1 MPKKKLK
8 KKLLLTKKVK
18 RVIGS
23 GRTFDEQK
31 MGTEPVFDENST
43 PSDIMHGLNWY
54 SHFHEADQSKKWML
68 EYMKHSGYSKD
79 DIQKVRS
86 FPWGKGGL
94 LVDGP
99 KVVHLKGGGFLARM
113 IMRGYEHFPKEYVE
127 KISYL
132 IDYSKKRGELVSKE
146 KSAEKEINGNDKPSI
161 QQHIKEQVSLYASE
175 IEESIDDFIDNN
187 YEPTISVYDWLVSNN
202 VKGLIAKK
210 IAKEFE
216 PYLEEIRLIPTDED
230 IAEAFAHMK
239 KKQLVSYE
247 NYIQSI
253 IDDCERYSANAN
265 KQRKPRKKKPVSVSK
280 QIAKLNYKK
289 HDDEYKI
296 ASINPSEIVG
306 ADRLYVFNSKY
317 RKLGVY
323 QAEGHAGL
331 SVKGSTLRGFDTSLS
346 KCKKVRKPEEVLSKM
361 LSGGK
366 LAIKRQYESIN
377 SKEKDLTGR
386 INNETILLK
395 VVK

>member
-1 MPKKKLK
+1 MRKIK
-8 KKLLLTKKVK
+8 TKKTSLIK
-18 RVIGS
+18 KTKQIIGS
-23 GRTFDEQK
+23 GRSFDEQR
-31 MGTEPVFDENST
+31 MGTEPVFDDTST
-43 PSDIMHGLNWY
+43 ESDIMHGLNWY

-68 EYMKHSGYSKD
+68 EYMKHAGYNKD
-79 DIQKVRS
+79 DIQKVKS
-86 FPWGKGGL
+86 FPWGKAGV

-99 KVVHLKGGGFLARM
+99 KTVYLKGGGFLARM
-113 IMRGYEHFPKEYVE
+113 FMRGFENLPREYIE
-127 KISYL
+127 KINFY
-132 IDYSKKRGELVSKE
+132 IDYSKKRGELVSEQKSIE
-146 KSAEKEINGNDKPSI
+146 KKINGNDYKPSI
-161 QQHIKEQVSLYASE
+161 QNYIKEQVSIYASE
-175 IEESIDDFIDNN
+175 IEQSIDSFFDND
-187 YEPTISVYDWLVSNN
+187 YEPTINVYDWLVSKE

-210 IAKEFE
+210 IANEFQ
-216 PYLEEIRLIPTDED
+216 PYLTEIKSIPVDED
-230 IAEAFAHMK
+230 LAESYAHMT
-239 KKQLVSYE
+239 KKQLVKYE
-247 NYIQSI
+247 NFIQTI

-265 KQRKPRKKKPVSVSK
+265 KQRKPRKKKPISVSK

-289 HDDEYKI
+289 QDDEYKI

-323 QAEGHAGL
+323 QAESHAGL

-346 KCKKVRKPEEVLSKM
+346 KCKKVRKPEEVLTKM